1 MRSGIVLLLTV
12 AGLGACASNSAY
24 AQVPAGLGYD
34 APYYDPAA
42 CWADGWSD
50 LSQMPYC
57 GWYDGFFYPGTGIYV
72 YGHDRRP
79 HVWSDGQQNY
89 WSGRREQWHNDST
102 AGAREML
109 GGISG
114 TGVSRPLQ
122 PTEMGGGMSGF
133 GGGRAGTYGGHF
145 GGAGGGGGF
154 RGNGGGH
161 SGRP

>member
-1 MRSGIVLLLTV
+1 
-12 AGLGACASNSAY
+12 
-24 AQVPAGLGYD
+24 
-34 APYYDPAA
+34 
-42 CWADGWSD
+42 
-50 LSQMPYC
+50 MPYC

-72 YGHDRRP
+72 YDHDRRP

-102 AGAREML
+102 AGARGML

-114 TGVSRPLQ
+114 AGVSRPLQ
-122 PTEMGGGMSGF
+122 PSEMGGGMSGF
-133 GGGRAGTYGGHF
+133 GGGGRAGTYGGHF